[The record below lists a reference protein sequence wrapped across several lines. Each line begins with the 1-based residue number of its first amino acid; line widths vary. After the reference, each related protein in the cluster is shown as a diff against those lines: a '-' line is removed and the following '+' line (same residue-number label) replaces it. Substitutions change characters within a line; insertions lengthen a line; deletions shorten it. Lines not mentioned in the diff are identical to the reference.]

1 MPKSIKRF
9 IDISLC
15 HVQSKESPMSYYQT
29 VKKALDLITAAGVL
43 IAISPLLVLVALLIL
58 VLEGRP
64 ILYRSV
70 RYVSPT
76 RGVNII
82 KFRTMI
88 RDATNPRHRLHER
101 FMRDGYLDIPLTCEV
116 FTPIG
121 RILERLQIVELP
133 QLFNIL
139 CSGMTFVGN
148 RPLPHVNLELLS
160 KFPAWEERFASPSG
174 ITGISQIVGKYSL
187 QPRERLALEVAYSGV
202 YRSGNVLK
210 CDVLI
215 ALATLKFILLGK
227 GTTLDDAWRI
237 LLSACHEPASLS
249 AAAGEELR
257 ADIPV

>member
-1 MPKSIKRF
+1 MTYHQTAKR
-9 IDISLC
+9 
-15 HVQSKESPMSYYQT
+15 
-29 VKKALDLITAAGVL
+29 ALDIIAAAGLL
-43 IAISPLLVLVALLIL
+43 IVISPLLVLVALLIL
-58 VLEGRP
+58 LFEGRP

-76 RGVNII
+76 RGVNVV

-88 RDATNPRHRLHER
+88 RDATNPRHRLYER
-101 FMRDGYLDIPLTCEV
+101 FMRDGYLDIPLSCEV

-133 QLFNIL
+133 QVFNIIF
-139 CSGMTFVGN
+139 SGMTFVGN
-148 RPLPHVNLELLS
+148 RPLPRVNLQLLS
-160 KFPAWEERFASPSG
+160 KFPAWEKRFASPSG

-187 QPRERLALEVAYSGV
+187 QPHERLALEVAYSDV

-210 CDVLI
+210 CDAFI

-227 GTTLDDAWRI
+227 GTTRDDAWRI